1 MESEEQS
8 EGQRAADA
16 GRVVIG
22 VSVEIPEPYG
32 SRLQD
37 VRDGYGDP
45 LARAIPTHITL
56 LGPTEV
62 DAAVLPG
69 IEPHLA
75 KVARDADPFRVRLA
89 GTGSFRPTS
98 PVVFVQIVRGAA
110 ECERVQEQV
119 RSGPLAVD
127 LRFPY
132 HPHVTVG
139 HDLPEEMLDRA
150 EREMADFT
158 ADFTVSEFLLY
169 LHGSDGVWRPQWK
182 FHLGGDGS
190 EKQPG

>member
-69 IEPHLA
+69 IELS
-75 KVARDADPFRVRLA
+75 
-89 GTGSFRPTS
+89 T
-98 PVVFVQIVRGAA
+98 
-110 ECERVQEQV
+110 
-119 RSGPLAVD
+119 
-127 LRFPY
+127 
-132 HPHVTVG
+132 
-139 HDLPEEMLDRA
+139 
-150 EREMADFT
+150 
-158 ADFTVSEFLLY
+158 
-169 LHGSDGVWRPQWK
+169 
-182 FHLGGDGS
+182 
-190 EKQPG
+190 